1 MTKYNYIIG
10 KIPHDCSKIDL
21 YAGKNTWTKHKNH
34 AFIFSNRMEAFKY
47 GKSLSKLDTKCTF
60 VLMTIKATR
69 KLNYVKTIW

>member
-10 KIPHDCSKIDL
+10 KIPHDCSKIHL
-21 YAGKNTWTKHKNH
+21 YAGENTWTKHKNH
-34 AFIFSNRMEAFKY
+34 AFIFSNRREVFKY

-60 VLMTIKATR
+60 VLMTIKENS